1 MQKKLRKNKPD
12 SGIIKNFKWRWVI
25 VERRSIRTNHRIR
38 TAKIRLIGSDGKQI
52 GIVGVD
58 EGIKKAQEE
67 SLDLVEISPTANP
80 PVCRIVDFGKYLYT
94 LEKQEK
100 EAKRKQHVIEIK
112 EIKLSPNID
121 DHDYETKMR
130 SAVTFLERGDKVKL
144 TLMFRGREAARP
156 ELGRRVLARFAEDIA
171 DLAELEKSE
180 GLERHRGIVMLF
192 KPKPQIKKST
202 KVHTAVASSPTEKPK
217 DAETQNEQSSS

>member
-1 MQKKLRKNKPD
+1 M
-12 SGIIKNFKWRWVI
+12 
-25 VERRSIRTNHRIR
+25 
-38 TAKIRLIGSDGKQI
+38 
-52 GIVGVD
+52 
-58 EGIKKAQEE
+58 
-67 SLDLVEISPTANP
+67 DLVEISPTANP
-80 PVCRIVDFGKYLYT
+80 PVCRVLDFGKYLYT

-121 DHDYETKMR
+121 IHDYQTKLRM
-130 SAVTFLERGDKVKL
+130 AIGFLERGDKVKL

-156 ELGRRVLARFAEDIA
+156 ELGKRVLERFAEDIA

-192 KPKPQIKKST
+192 MPKPQTKKVP
-202 KVHTAVASSPTEKPK
+202 KARPVASGNPTEKLK
-217 DAETQNEQSSS
+217 DAETQNKQSGPQAV